1 MNKLSW
7 LLYSADLFSSLAIVL
22 ALSVLITL
30 IIVMCIF
37 IAASELLDNDD
48 EKPKAYKK
56 ARNFLWVPA
65 LCGLVWALLP
75 SKDTMYAIAAS
86 EIGEDI
92 ITEVK
97 GSEVYNKA
105 NAALNAWLD
114 RQLDNKPK

>member
-7 LLYSADLFSSLAIVL
+7 LLYSADLFSSLAVVL
-22 ALSVLITL
+22 ALSVLFTL
-30 IIVMCIF
+30 IIVGCMVI
-37 IAASELLDNDD
+37 IAAEMRDDD
-48 EKPKAYKK
+48 EDKPKAFNKAKK
-56 ARNFLWVPA
+56 FLWLPV
-65 LCGLVWALLP
+65 LCGLAWALIP

-105 NAALNAWLD
+105 NAALNVWLD
-114 RQLDNKPK
+114 RQLGNKQE